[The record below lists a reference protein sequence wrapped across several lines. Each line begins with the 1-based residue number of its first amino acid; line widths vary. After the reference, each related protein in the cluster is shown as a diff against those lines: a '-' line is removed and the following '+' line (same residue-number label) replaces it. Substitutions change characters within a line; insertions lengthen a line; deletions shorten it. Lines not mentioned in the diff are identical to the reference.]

1 MLGRG
6 VAEQLRDDPR
16 APLLHPVLVEA
27 AQSADLF
34 MVNLECC
41 VSARGAPVGEQGKR
55 FFFAALPVAAER
67 LAEIGVA
74 CATLANN
81 HVLDFGRDA
90 LDDTLRHLA
99 AAGIATACT
108 GEGW

>member
-1 MLGRG
+1 ML
-6 VAEQLRDDPR
+6 
-16 APLLHPVLVEA
+16 
-27 AQSADLF
+27 
-34 MVNLECC
+34 C
-41 VSARGAPVGEQGKR
+41 VPRGAPVGERGKR
-55 FFFAALPVAAER
+55 FFFRAPPVAAER